1 MKFTWNWLKD
11 HLDTRHDMNAVLDAL
26 PMLGL
31 EVESVEDKGE
41 ALASFTIARIT
52 KAEKHPNADSLKCC
66 TVDTGAGT
74 VEVVCG
80 APNAREGLVGV
91 FAPVGS
97 YVPGI
102 DLTLTEAEIRGVK
115 SSGMMCSEREMMLS
129 DEHDGIIE
137 LAADAPVGTSFASYA
152 GLDDPVIEIAI
163 TPNRADCL
171 GVRGIARD
179 LAAAGLGRLKPLKEV
194 AVEATAP
201 SLISWNIDL
210 PADQAHLAPR
220 VAGRTFAGVRNGDA
234 PQWMQQRLNAVGQRP
249 ISALVDITNYVMID
263 LGRPL
268 HAYDVDK
275 IRGNTLT
282 IRLGRDGEEVD
293 ALNEKIYSLDDT
305 MLVIG
310 DEDGADD
317 LAGIMGGQRTGV
329 SETTT
334 NMFLEM
340 AVFDP
345 ISVATTGRKLNIH
358 SDARYRFE
366 RGLDVTSPDWAM
378 DYVSALVTDICG
390 GAASPVELAG
400 PGADWQRQ
408 ISFRPS
414 RTEALTGVIVEAE
427 KQSAILKDLGF
438 EVSDKTADTWQV
450 SPPPWRGDIVGEADL
465 VEEII
470 RIQGF
475 DAIPEVP
482 LPRLSVVGQP
492 AVNSAQKRPHTIRRL
507 LAGRG
512 MMEAVTFS
520 FLDARTADKFG
531 GGGDALTLVN
541 PISTDLAVMRPSIAP
556 NLLSA
561 IARNMARGEADAA
574 VFEVGPVFP
583 GDGPDDQRTHA
594 TGIRVGMTSPREW
607 TGSARPV
614 DWIDAKADAL
624 AVLAALGVN
633 TSSLQT
639 IAEAPEW
646 YHPGQSGS
654 LCQGRKVLATFG
666 ALHPSVLDDYD
677 IRNPAAG
684 FDIILEDVMLPKSKG
699 PARPLASLSP
709 YQAVQRDFAFVLD
722 QGISAEQLL
731 RAMKGAGKPLVSEAA
746 VFDVYQGKG
755 IPDGQKSVAVQ
766 VTLQPTKATLTE
778 EEIETTSSAIIA
790 AVAKHCGGSLRS

>member
-1 MKFTWNWLKD
+1 
-11 HLDTRHDMNAVLDAL
+11 
-26 PMLGL
+26 
-31 EVESVEDKGE
+31 
-41 ALASFTIARIT
+41 
-52 KAEKHPNADSLKCC
+52 
-66 TVDTGAGT
+66 
-74 VEVVCG
+74 
-80 APNAREGLVGV
+80 
-91 FAPVGS
+91 
-97 YVPGI
+97 
-102 DLTLTEAEIRGVK
+102 
-115 SSGMMCSEREMMLS
+115 
-129 DEHDGIIE
+129 
-137 LAADAPVGTSFASYA
+137 
-152 GLDDPVIEIAI
+152 
-163 TPNRADCL
+163 
-171 GVRGIARD
+171 
-179 LAAAGLGRLKPLKEV
+179 
-194 AVEATAP
+194 
-201 SLISWNIDL
+201 
-210 PADQAHLAPR
+210 
-220 VAGRTFAGVRNGDA
+220 
-234 PQWMQQRLNAVGQRP
+234 MQQRLNAVGQRP

-275 IRGNTLT
+275 IKGNTLT

-293 ALNEKIYSLDDT
+293 ALNEKTYILDDT
-305 MLVIG
+305 MLVIC

-378 DYVSALVTDICG
+378 DYISTLVTDICG
-390 GAASPVELAG
+390 GEVSPVELAG
-400 PGADWQRQ
+400 PGANWQRQ

-414 RTEALTGVIVEAE
+414 RTEALTGVVVEQE

-438 EVSDKTADTWQV
+438 EVSDETTDTWQV

-520 FLDARTADKFG
+520 FLDAGTADKFG

-541 PISTDLAVMRPSIAP
+541 PISTDLAVMRPSIIP

-561 IARNMARGEADAA
+561 IARNTARGEADAA

-639 IAEAPEW
+639 VAEAPGMVSPRSVRIHFAREGKYW
-646 YHPGQSGS
+646 RLLVRFILQYLMITISGTRR
-654 LCQGRKVLATFG
+654 QGL
-666 ALHPSVLDDYD
+666 
-677 IRNPAAG
+677 
-684 FDIILEDVMLPKSKG
+684 
-699 PARPLASLSP
+699 
-709 YQAVQRDFAFVLD
+709 
-722 QGISAEQLL
+722 ISFL
-731 RAMKGAGKPLVSEAA
+731 K
-746 VFDVYQGKG
+746 
-755 IPDGQKSVAVQ
+755 
-766 VTLQPTKATLTE
+766 T
-778 EEIETTSSAIIA
+778 
-790 AVAKHCGGSLRS
+790 